1 MCFCGVVRHEI
12 SLAVVGL
19 PYRPKGNSNRVSQVT
34 CLPSTGLT
42 GCIDT
47 LRTRSRSSSPANP
60 EMSNYNRNGNAGR
73 NSRGN
78 MANMTQANW
87 RPNRDAQEHQL
98 NGQPRQGPHFQGP
111 SRQGPPP
118 PRITA
123 DSVPLS
129 TVSPG
134 AAWPTTEQLSVA
146 YGYGYRRED
155 GSVTRLVPAD
165 ELAFANVPPRQGAEG
180 LILVPVPAQQAPN
193 LRVGE
198 PMVPTHVV
206 QSLPGFGRPSETQVQ
221 QQIDNIVQLSSALM
235 IPRREKIYCDK
246 WIHEGVC
253 AFTQM
258 GCKYKHEMPTD
269 KATQISLGLNHGT
282 PNWYRRTFGSVTAQ
296 SPSSTQAA
304 IAGGGGPPA
313 HHGNRGNH
321 GGGHGGNRI
330 EGPWRSVRTQGGMQ
344 GGPSRQDGGGARLD
358 VGLRGNA
365 RGGGQNLGFGAIAPP
380 RYNPGN
386 GNNVNSNPTN
396 LNNPNNAAKNRFS
409 GLKNEE
415 EDDDE
420 DEDEITFQGRRH

>member
-1 MCFCGVVRHEI
+1 MSIIEAEAEAAQAPSASIEGQ
-12 SLAVVGL
+12 SLDHLDDNA
-19 PYRPKGNSNRVSQVT
+19 T
-34 CLPSTGLT
+34 AMDTEMTGPLT
-42 GCIDT
+42 LSDDR
-47 LRTRSRSSSPANP
+47 RTRSRSSSPANRK
-60 EMSNYNRNGNAGR
+60 MSNYNRNGNAGR

-78 MANMTQANW
+78 TTNTTQANW
-87 RPNRDAQEHQL
+87 RPNRDEHQI
-98 NGQPRQGPHFQGP
+98 NGPPRQGPPYQGSP
-111 SRQGPPP
+111 RQGPPP
-118 PRITA
+118 ARITA

-134 AAWPTTEQLSVA
+134 AAWPTTEQLNVA

-165 ELAFANVPPRQGAEG
+165 ELAFANVLPRQGAEG
-180 LILVPVPAQQAPN
+180 LILLPVPAQQAPN

-198 PMVPTHVV
+198 PMVPAHVV
-206 QSLPGFGRPSETQVQ
+206 QSLPGFGRPSNTQVQ

-296 SPSSTQAA
+296 SPSCAQAA
-304 IAGGGGPPA
+304 IAGGPPA
-313 HHGNRGNH
+313 HHGNRG
-321 GGGHGGNRI
+321 GGNGCNRI
-330 EGPWRSVRTQGGMQ
+330 EGPWRSVRTPGGIQ
-344 GGPSRQDGGGARLD
+344 GGPSRQDCGGARLD
-358 VGLRGNA
+358 ACLRGNA

-386 GNNVNSNPTN
+386 GNNVNGSSINPTN
-396 LNNPNNAAKNRFS
+396 SSNGASNRFS

-420 DEDEITFQGRRH
+420 EEDEITFQGRRR